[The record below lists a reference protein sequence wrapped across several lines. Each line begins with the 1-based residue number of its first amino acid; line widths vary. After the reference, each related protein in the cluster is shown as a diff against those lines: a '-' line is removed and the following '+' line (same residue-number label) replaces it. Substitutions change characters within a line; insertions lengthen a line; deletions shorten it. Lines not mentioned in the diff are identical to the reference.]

1 MRPLRLLKGEHPLNN
16 IAPLE
21 HINIFTAMHKVSA
34 FLLKHRNI
42 LIIYI
47 IAAIVA
53 SISLVLQGNTHVF
66 IPDGLS
72 YTFYNNYIIFKES
85 FFNLINDR
93 DMYILY
99 PDNQWDLYKY
109 SPTFALFMG
118 LLAYLPDV
126 VGLSIWNILNAVV
139 MFYAIRSLPLPGKKR
154 SFILLFIFIE
164 LLTSLQNAQ
173 SNGLMAGSIILANS
187 FLQRGKPQWATLW
200 LVIGT
205 FIKVY
210 GAVGFCLFLFY
221 PDKIKFIL
229 YAVLWT
235 ILFAVVPMVVISPGI
250 LMDQYASWAR
260 MMAED
265 QSQSYGFS
273 VMGWLNTWFGL
284 SGIKN
289 VVILV
294 GIALF
299 FLPLIKVS
307 LYKEKLY
314 QLLFLAHVLVWVII
328 FNHKAESSTFVIAVA
343 GIAIWHFSRKPL
355 KWRTIW
361 IWIVFLGTCLTPTDL
376 FPPAMRR
383 EILVP
388 YVVKA
393 VPVILTWVI
402 IISEIILLN
411 KERINKEG
419 QALMEENGS

>member
-1 MRPLRLLKGEHPLNN
+1 MQLLLR
-16 IAPLE
+16 
-21 HINIFTAMHKVSA
+21 
-34 FLLKHRNI
+34 HRNI
-42 LIIYI
+42 FIIYI
-47 IAAIVA
+47 IIAVVV
-53 SISLVLQGNTHVF
+53 SVHLVLQGNDHVF
-66 IPDGLS
+66 VPDGRA
-72 YTFYNNYIIFKES
+72 YTFYNNYIIFKEA
-85 FFNLINDR
+85 FFNLISGR

-99 PDNQWDLYKY
+99 PEKQWDLYKY
-109 SPTFALFMG
+109 SPTFALCMG
-118 LLAYLPDV
+118 SLAYLPDV

-139 MFYAIRSLPLPGKKR
+139 MFYAIRSLPLPDKKR

-221 PDKIKFIL
+221 PDKLKFIL
-229 YAVLWT
+229 YAALWT
-235 ILFAVVPMVVISPGI
+235 ILFALVPLVATSPAV

-294 GIALF
+294 GMVLF
-299 FLPLIKVS
+299 FVPLVKVD
-307 LYKEKLY
+307 LYKEKLF
-314 QLLFLAHVLVWVII
+314 QLLFLAHMLVWVII

-343 GIAIWHFSRKPL
+343 GVAIWHFSRRPV
-355 KWRTIW
+355 KWRTVW
-361 IWIVFLGTCLTPTDL
+361 IWIVFVGTCLTPTDL

-393 VPVILTWVI
+393 VPVIFTWTI

-411 KERINKEG
+411 KVRINKEV
-419 QALMEENGS
+419 QALTAENGL

>member
-1 MRPLRLLKGEHPLNN
+1 MKFAQLFLR
-16 IAPLE
+16 
-21 HINIFTAMHKVSA
+21 
-34 FLLKHRNI
+34 HRNI
-42 LIIYI
+42 LTIYLL
-47 IAAIVA
+47 VA
-53 SISLVLQGNTHVF
+53 VVVSIQQVLRGHTHVF

-93 DMYILY
+93 DLYILY
-99 PDNQWDLYKY
+99 PEKQWDLYKY
-109 SPTFALFMG
+109 SPAFALFMG
-118 LLAYLPDV
+118 TLAYLPDI
-126 VGLSIWNILNAVV
+126 VGVSIWNVLNAVV
-139 MFYAIRSLPLPGKKR
+139 MFYAIKSLPLEEKKR
-154 SFILLFIFIE
+154 SYILLFLFIE
-164 LLTSLQNAQ
+164 LLTSLQNTQ
-173 SNGLMAGSIILANS
+173 SNGLVGGSIILANC

-221 PDKIKFIL
+221 PDKLKFML

-235 ILFAVVPMVVISPGI
+235 ILFAVAPLVATSPEV
-250 LMDQYASWAR
+250 LMNQYASWMR
-260 MMAED
+260 MMTED

-289 VVILV
+289 TVILI
-294 GIALF
+294 GIVLF
-299 FLPLIKVS
+299 FLPLVKVN

-343 GIAIWHFSRKPL
+343 GIAIWYFSQKPVQ
-355 KWRTIW
+355 WRTIILW
-361 IWIVFLGTCLTPTDL
+361 VVFVGTCLTPTDL
-376 FPPAMRR
+376 FPPTVRK

-393 VPVILTWVI
+393 VPVILTWVAI
-402 IISEIILLN
+402 VFEIFSLN
-411 KERINKEG
+411 KEHIRAHQQG
-419 QALMEENGS
+419 GTV